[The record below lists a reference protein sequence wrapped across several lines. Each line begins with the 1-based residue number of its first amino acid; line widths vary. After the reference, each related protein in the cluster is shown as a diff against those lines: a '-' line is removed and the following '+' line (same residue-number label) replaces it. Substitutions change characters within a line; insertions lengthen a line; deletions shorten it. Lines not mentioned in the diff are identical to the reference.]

1 MAVLKING
9 VDFAPYVAAG
19 GISWQRNDLEA
30 SSAGRNTMDGLMHRA
45 RIAVK
50 VKLEVTCLPVCDAV
64 SRELLRAIYPE
75 YVTVTYQ
82 DPQDGPVTR
91 TMYSNNVAI
100 TLKQV
105 EKDGVLL
112 WDGLKFPLVM
122 Q

>member
-1 MAVLKING
+1 MEVLKING
-9 VDFAPYVAAG
+9 VDFAPYVAEG

-30 SSAGRNTMDGLMHRA
+30 SSAGRTTMDGLMHRA

-50 VKLEVTCLPVCDAV
+50 TKLEITCLPVRGTVA
-64 SRELLRAIYPE
+64 RELLRAIYPE

-82 DPQDGPVTR
+82 DPQDGLVTR
-91 TMYSNNVAI
+91 TMYSNNVTA

-112 WDGLKFPLVM
+112 WNGLKFPLVM